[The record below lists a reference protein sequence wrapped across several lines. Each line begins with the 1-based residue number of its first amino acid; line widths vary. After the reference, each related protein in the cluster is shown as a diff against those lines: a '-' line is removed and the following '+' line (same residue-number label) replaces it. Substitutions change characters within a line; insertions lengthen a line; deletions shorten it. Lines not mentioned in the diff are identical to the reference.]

1 MPLHFEPFY
10 QNLIDTLAA
19 YHLAYSTMATDQLTI
34 APKKGA
40 PRVNQ
45 ALALLARAAFEIEN
59 DPENIA
65 KIRDYAQRLPQSSLE
80 KQEVELR
87 LRQIDDQEA
96 IPADF
101 YQELIQTRAD
111 SGVAWHE
118 AKEQANYKLFQPHLE
133 KVIANTLKAQTY
145 SPRYNGTNSYDLALD
160 AYEAGMDQKQ
170 YDEFFAVIKEE
181 LIPFIAK
188 VQAAQPIDTT
198 KMNQVIDA
206 ERQAKFAQI
215 VMDYLQADPE
225 RVYLST
231 TEHPFTEFFSN
242 NDVRITTRY
251 IEDNFLGG
259 ILSIVH
265 EYGHALYSLNANPDY
280 DKTMF
285 IDAIGSGAHET
296 QSRFLENHIGRSKAF
311 WSYLYPTLIEHFPEF
326 KDTSLDELIAMI
338 NASSA
343 SLIRTEAD
351 ELTYPLHI
359 LIRYEIEKQMAN
371 GTLDYDHLPQ
381 LWADLYEQYLGIR
394 PSNDQEG
401 VLQDIHWSDGGIGY
415 FPTYALGSAYA
426 AQLYEAME
434 KELDVDQA
442 LENGHIEKVVN
453 WLKENV
459 QQYGAQKTMRQIV
472 EEVSH
477 KPFDPHVYTN
487 YLKNKYTKLYH
498 LEEQ

>member
-1 MPLHFEPFY
+1 MSLHFEPFY

-45 ALALLARAAFEIEN
+45 ALATLARAAFEIEN
-59 DPENIA
+59 NPDTIA
-65 KIRDYAQRLPQSSLE
+65 KIRDYAKRLPTNSLE
-80 KQEVELR
+80 KQEVDLR
-87 LRQIDDQEA
+87 LRHIDDQES

-111 SGVAWHE
+111 SGVAWHD
-118 AKEQANYKLFQPHLE
+118 AKAKSDYKLFQPHLKNVIE
-133 KVIANTLKAQTY
+133 KTLKAQTY
-145 SPRYNGTNSYDLALD
+145 SPRFNGHNSYDLALD
-160 AYEAGMDQKQ
+160 AYEPGMDQKQ

-188 VQAAQPIDTT
+188 VQAAKQIDTT
-198 KMNQVIDA
+198 KMSQIIDA

-215 VMDYLQADPE
+215 VMNYLQADPD

-251 IEDNFLGG
+251 IEDNFLGD

-265 EYGHALYSLNANPDY
+265 EYGHALYSLNSNPDY

-285 IDAIGSGAHET
+285 MDAIGSAAHET

-311 WSYLYPTLIEHFPEF
+311 WTYLYPYLIEYFPEF
-326 KDTSLDELIAMI
+326 KETSLEDLIAMI
-338 NASSA
+338 NASCS

-371 GTLDYDHLPQ
+371 QTLDYDHLPE

-394 PSNDQEG
+394 PSTDQEG

-415 FPTYALGSAYA
+415 FPTYTLGSAYA
-426 AQLYEAME
+426 AQLYEAMANTF
-434 KELDVDQA
+434 DVEQA
-442 LENGHIEKVVN
+442 LETGHIEKVVD

-459 QQYGAQKTMRQIV
+459 QQYGAQKTMRQVV
-472 EEVSH
+472 EEVSQ
-477 KPFDPHVYTN
+477 KPFDPHIYTN
-487 YLKNKYTKLYH
+487 YLKDKYTKLYH
-498 LEEQ
+498 LDEE